1 MRKNI
6 FNYNFGNHT
15 LHSIMRSNYA
25 DDIFL
30 DFNKGSNE
38 FSAWITKTE
47 RKTKVVFHKELKN
60 WSPEIMESKI
70 FEDFRLL
77 MEDFLSV
84 NDMFENI
91 NLITQ
96 KISDTGRSII
106 VITDCDSY
114 LFDLEFSLFVS
125 QLKNQNQEYLTLP
138 EQILHYFFEELSVKN
153 IDLNNLIRENT
164 KPTAEELRSLNT
176 KEAMSEFL
184 ELRYGI

>member
-1 MRKNI
+1 MKKNI
-6 FNYNFGNHT
+6 FNYNFGDHT

-47 RKTKVVFHKELKN
+47 RKTKVVFHKELKD
-60 WSPEIMESKI
+60 WSQRDMESKI

-77 MEDFLSV
+77 MSDFLSV

-96 KISDTGRSII
+96 KISDTGRS
-106 VITDCDSY
+106 VLAITDCDSY

-125 QLKNQNQEYLTLP
+125 KLKNQNKEYLTLP
-138 EQILHYFFEELSVKN
+138 EQILHYFFEELSIKN

-176 KEAMSEFL
+176 KEAMSDFL